1 MGLSFGHIL
10 LVLIAV
16 VILFGLGKLPNAMAD
31 VAKGIRAFKKEMD
44 KGDDEIKSL
53 SKSPEKDSD
62 AKDK

>member
-53 SKSPEKDSD
+53 SK
-62 AKDK
+62 

>member
-62 AKDK
+62 VKDK